1 MEWKRHFYESLDGY
15 FDFESLYLEA
25 AAAVPGGG
33 VAVEVGVWR
42 GKSLAFLAV
51 EFANRAKA
59 VRLVGVDLF
68 GETEEMQVPA
78 TPQAAL
84 LRTFL
89 DHGVNAELH
98 QRVSWEAA
106 DSFADGSVD
115 FVFIDASHDYESVS
129 KDLAAWWPK
138 VKPGGMFA
146 GHDYTTYHPGVL
158 QAVSEKFGGVLPV
171 ETVKHCWRVF
181 KPA

>member
-15 FDFESLYLEA
+15 FDYEALYLEA
-25 AAAVPGGG
+25 AAAVPAGGI
-33 VAVEVGVWR
+33 AVEVGVWR

-51 EFANRAKA
+51 EFANRAKQ

-68 GETEEMQVPA
+68 GTTEDMQHPA
-78 TPQAAL
+78 TPHTAL
-84 LRTFL
+84 LQLFL
-89 DHGVNAELH
+89 NHGVNAELH
-98 QRVSWEAA
+98 QRISWEAA

-115 FVFIDASHDYESVS
+115 FVFIDAAHDYESVS

-138 VKPGGMFA
+138 VKLGGIMA
-146 GHDYTTYHPGVL
+146 GHDATIYHPGVL
-158 QAVSEKFGGVLPV
+158 QAVSEKFGNLLPV